1 MVMRHEGTIKSEKM
15 AEALLNGDS
24 CSFWRDVKKF
34 RPKKAYFPSMVDDVV
49 GPKEI
54 AKVFAQKFDEL
65 YNSGLEKFSGT
76 LLPSRATCFLI
87 FLIFCCPV
95 NVGGC
100 PNKNTGFSG
109 APPPYAESWLEACLS
124 VTPATRQEG
133 SAPANAESRSGHGI
147 MVPGRACS
155 ALQFSDFCC
164 PGRQTGCLRALG
176 HPIFRGL

>member
-1 MVMRHEGTIKSEKM
+1 MLSGR
-15 AEALLNGDS
+15 A
-24 CSFWRDVKKF
+24 
-34 RPKKAYFPSMVDDVV
+34 FP
-49 GPKEI
+49 
-54 AKVFAQKFDEL
+54 
-65 YNSGLEKFSGT
+65 GLEKFSGT

-109 APPPYAESWLEACLS
+109 ALPPYAESWLEACLS
-124 VTPATRQEG
+124 VTPATRREG

-176 HPIFRGL
+176 HPIFLGLIPVIYNPQAEETFPGVGVKPLFR